1 MRQTRKNRQRQA
13 SKLAEIREALITAGY
28 NSAAKQAEVLGLSR
42 STAWALLNRD
52 TRAGPTAIVIKRILS
67 SRNIPP
73 EVRRKVEEYVEQK
86 INGLYGHN
94 EERTQAFRDK
104 LRNRTATPRLNRP
117 LRAGQCNQIPAGRGG
132 AA

>member
-28 NSAAKQAEVLGLSR
+28 NSAAKQADVLGLCR
-42 STAWALLNRD
+42 ATAWVLLNRD

-67 SRNIPP
+67 SPNIPP
-73 EVRRKVEEYVEQK
+73 GARRKVEEYVEQK
-86 INGLYGHN
+86 IGGLYGHN

-104 LRNRTATPRLNRP
+104 LRTRTAKHL
-117 LRAGQCNQIPAGRGG
+117 A
-132 AA
+132 